1 MTAPGAAQGFA
12 GSSVPY
18 MRLGVLDV
26 GSNTVHLLVVD
37 AHPGACPLP
46 AHSHKAELRLAQL
59 LDEDGAIGPE
69 GVDKLVGVI
78 KEALQAAEDK
88 GVEDLL
94 PFATSAVREAS
105 NADDVLAR
113 VQTETGVDLQ
123 VLTGAEEARLT
134 FLAARRWFGWS
145 AGKLLVLD
153 IGGGSLEV
161 AYGIDEDP
169 DAAVSLPLGAGRLTA
184 GWLPDDLP
192 DPEEIRALRRHVRAQ
207 IARTVGEFTRFGTP
221 DHVVATSKTFKQLAR
236 LAGAARST
244 EGLYVQR
251 DLKRESLEAWVP
263 RLAGMTAA
271 QRAELPGVSEG
282 RANQLLAGALVAE
295 GAMDLLGVES
305 VEICPWALRE
315 GVILRR
321 LDHMG
326 SL

>member
-1 MTAPGAAQGFA
+1 
-12 GSSVPY
+12 

-37 AHPGACPLP
+37 AHPGARPLP

-59 LDEDGAIGPE
+59 LDGDGAIGPE
-69 GVDKLVGVI
+69 GVEKLIAVVRD
-78 KEALQAAEDK
+78 ALQAAEDK

-113 VQTETGVDLQ
+113 VNEATGVELK

-153 IGGGSLEV
+153 IGGGSLEI
-161 AYGIDEDP
+161 AYGMDEEP

-184 GWLPDDLP
+184 SWLPGDPP
-192 DPEEIRALRRHVRAQ
+192 DPADIKALRRHVRTE
-207 IARTVGEFTRFGTP
+207 IARTVGEFSRRGVP

-236 LAGAARST
+236 LAGAARSA
-244 EGLYVQR
+244 EGVYVQR
-251 DLKRESLEAWVP
+251 ELKRESLEAWVP
-263 RLAGMTAA
+263 QLAGMTAE
-271 QRAELPGVSEG
+271 QRADLPGVSEG
-282 RANQLLAGALVAE
+282 RAAQLLAGALVAE
-295 GAMDLLGVES
+295 GAMDLFGVEAL
-305 VEICPWALRE
+305 EICPWALRE

-321 LDHMG
+321 LDHMAAG
-326 SL
+326 